1 MSLQADLLSLS
12 STLEQMFERLEA
24 AADEVRGTDADDLL
38 GSIYDIERHLRA
50 ANRRLNRTIE
60 TQF

>member
-24 AADEVRGTDADDLL
+24 AAEELRGTDAEDLL
-38 GSIYDIERHLRA
+38 GSIYDVERHLRA